1 MLAKTYLR
9 RDSMKALLLKLRHTT
24 AIVLAF
30 ALLFNTV
37 LLSTA
42 SANTQINKI
51 AKIDSEVLK
60 QMINSK
66 YLEDADVE
74 LNLSEDELRYSTEF
88 VFTHLEYILFALQE
102 DQEYRELFMNQ
113 STINDDLKEEL
124 ESVLEIKNEEKK
136 SEKLYSLVDQIRE
149 DIEEEINANEL
160 SPTILP
166 SITSVVLKYGSENI
180 NEPRSETIQ
189 YSSGDKVEALA
200 LPLLWP
206 VVALALKGFVKSK
219 FGKKI
224 MREIWDEFEDRVWDE
239 ISNAAE
245 AVYDERNGKID
256 YSGPENSNG
265 RIKQGEEVFTLY
277 DDRGRDIFRFDIR
290 KRELRGKTHLDFHYH
305 KKTDS
310 DPDMEEHY
318 EIYTIT
324 RNGTLPKWGTD

>member
-1 MLAKTYLR
+1 MKT
-9 RDSMKALLLKLRHTT
+9 LLLKLRHTT

-30 ALLFNTV
+30 VLLFNTV

-42 SANTQINKI
+42 SANTQTNKI
-51 AKIDSEVLK
+51 AKIDSKVLN

-66 YLEDADVE
+66 YLEDAGVE
-74 LNLSEDELRYSTEF
+74 LNLNEDELRYSTEF
-88 VFTHLEYILFALQE
+88 VFTHLEYIVFALQE

-149 DIEEEINANEL
+149 DIEEEFNANEI
-160 SPTILP
+160 SSTILP

-189 YSSGDKVEALA
+189 YSSGEKVEALA

-206 VVALALKGFVKSK
+206 VVALSLKGFVKSK

-245 AVYDERNGKID
+245 AVFDEHNGRID

-277 DDRGRDIFRFDIR
+277 DKRGRDIFRFDIR
-290 KRELRGKTHLDFHYH
+290 KRELWGETHLDFHYH
-305 KKTDS
+305 KKTNS
-310 DPDMEEHY
+310 DPNMKEHY

-324 RNGTLPKWGTD
+324 RKGSLPKWGTD